1 MCWQLPKTSEKE
13 KRDFIGAPDER
24 FVLMRFGN
32 CLKKEDFM
40 KFCCAKEVILEAV
53 VTTSKAASSK
63 STIAALEGV
72 LMELDDN
79 VLTITGY
86 NLEIGIRTEV
96 PVENGEN
103 GSTVINARILG
114 DIIRK
119 MPSGK
124 LDFDIGENKM
134 AVISIG
140 STEFSIMCMRA
151 DEYPPVPQTGTEKGF
166 SMPQKLLKSMIVQTK
181 YACAVTDTKPALTGC
196 KFEISDNVL
205 SVAAVDGIRIA
216 LRQEPVT
223 YEDIEFIVPAKTL
236 DELVHL
242 LSDENDKN
250 VTVCIDKN
258 QISFEIGSYTM
269 ISRLINGE
277 FMDYKKHLDCSET
290 IFAEVKCRE
299 IIEMLDRAMLIIN
312 EKNKSPI
319 RCEFNGDSITVSC
332 STALGKI
339 NDKINVKYN
348 GEPITIGFNA
358 KFLLDAFKAADTD
371 TVKMILTSSAVS
383 PVIIVPMEGRE
394 FTFFLLP
401 MRLK

>member
-1 MCWQLPKTSEKE
+1 
-13 KRDFIGAPDER
+13 
-24 FVLMRFGN
+24 
-32 CLKKEDFM
+32 M
-40 KFCCAKEVILEAV
+40 KFRCAKDVILNAV
-53 VTTSKAASSK
+53 MTTSKAASSK

-72 LMELDDN
+72 LMELDNN

-86 NLEIGIRTEV
+86 NLEIGIRTEIT
-96 PVENGEN
+96 VEDGEN
-103 GSTVINARILG
+103 GSTVINAKMLS

-119 MPSGK
+119 MPSGT
-124 LDFDIGENKM
+124 LSFDIGENNM
-134 AVISIG
+134 ATIINGVSEL
-140 STEFSIMCMRA
+140 SVMCMRA
-151 DEYPPVPQTGTEKGF
+151 DEYPPVPQANVENGF
-166 SMPQKLLKSMIVQTK
+166 TLPQKTLKSMIVQTK

-196 KFEISDNVL
+196 LFDIADNTLNV
-205 SVAAVDGIRIA
+205 VAVDGIRIA
-216 LRQEPVT
+216 LRREPMT
-223 YEDIEFIVPAKTL
+223 YDDTKFIVPARTL
-236 DELVHL
+236 DELIHL

-250 VTVCIDKN
+250 VTISIEKN

-277 FMDYKKHLDCSET
+277 FMEYKKHLECTDT
-290 IFAEVKCRE
+290 VFAEVKCRE
-299 IIEMLDRAMLIIN
+299 IIEVLDRSMLFIN

-319 RCEFNGDSITVSC
+319 RCEFSGDSLTVSC

-339 NDKINVKYN
+339 NDKISVKYN

-371 TVKMILTSSAVS
+371 SVKLILTGAAVS

-394 FTFFLLP
+394 FTFLLLP